1 MGFMVANN
9 AELFIK
15 LVQTGILSVIL
26 SLFIYRRLKLKV
38 VGLNWFVTIFSFAV
52 LQSIAE
58 LVLYVLIDNDPS
70 LEKWGEA
77 HFIFYSI
84 ALLALFLFTEFL
96 EHMTPR
102 YWLTAIVVLF
112 WSLYIGLFFY
122 DLAFSVEDGAYETH
136 LFSIFFDLFQITIMG
151 NALIVFHRIFRK
163 ASYKQLKRI
172 AFLFHVAFALLF
184 LISVLEFGE
193 HFLGYNSPGALLLGL
208 VFLMLAILFLLYP
221 YYVYLST
228 SDISR
233 LLLLNNNGLLIYS
246 CRLGDKEPFGDFE
259 YLIGGAITAL
269 ETFLQNI
276 FSSDKKLNAIFLED
290 KSLTMVEGE
299 VLLGI
304 AIVDKSSFILEN
316 SMKQF
321 LKEVE
326 YTHPILKKKDA
337 PLILDEKMLKSIA
350 NTLAKCFPFIQSSD
364 VFPIDLTKV
373 DTE

>member
-1 MGFMVANN
+1 MVANN

-15 LVQTGILSVIL
+15 LLQTSILLVIL
-26 SLFIYRRLKLKV
+26 SLFIYRRLKLKIA
-38 VGLNWFVTIFSFAV
+38 GLNWFVTIFSFAV
-52 LQSIAE
+52 LQSITE
-58 LVLYVLIDNDPS
+58 LFLYFLIDNDQS
-70 LEKWGEA
+70 YEKWGET

-84 ALLALFLFTEFL
+84 ALFALFFFTEFL

-102 YWLTAIVVLF
+102 YWLTSIIVLL

-136 LFSIFFDLFQITIMG
+136 LFSFFFDLFQMTIMG
-151 NALIVFHRIFRK
+151 NAFFVFNRVFRK
-163 ASYKQLKRI
+163 ASFKQLKRI
-172 AFLFHVAFALLF
+172 ALLFNIAFAMLF
-184 LISVLEFGE
+184 LVSIIEFGE
-193 HFLGYNSPGALLLGL
+193 HFLGYNAPGALLLGI

-221 YYVYLST
+221 YYVYLTT
-228 SDISR
+228 SDINR

-246 CRLGDKEPFGDFE
+246 CRLGDKEPFGNFE

-276 FSSDKKLNAIFLED
+276 FSSHKKLNSIFLED
-290 KSLTMVEGE
+290 KSLTMIEGE
-299 VLLGI
+299 ALVGI

-326 YTHPILKKKDA
+326 NAHPILKKEDA
-337 PLILDEKMLKSIA
+337 PLILDNNMLSDIA
-350 NTLAKCFPFIQSSD
+350 STLARCFPFIQSSD
-364 VFPIDLTKV
+364 IFPIDLTKV
-373 DTE
+373 ELE